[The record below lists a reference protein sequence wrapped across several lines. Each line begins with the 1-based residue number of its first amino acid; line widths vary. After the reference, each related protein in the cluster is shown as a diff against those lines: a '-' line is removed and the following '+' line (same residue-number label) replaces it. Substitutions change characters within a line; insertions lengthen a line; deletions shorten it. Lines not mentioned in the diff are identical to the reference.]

1 MMAKRRGIWDRMTE
15 HEEKNGKLQA
25 LCKKIRHGVS
35 PNQVMHNALFPS
47 NSKDYVGY
55 RPRLL

>member
-1 MMAKRRGIWDRMTE
+1 MKK
-15 HEEKNGKLQA
+15 KNGKLQA